1 MNELLVCCKHCGC
14 ESRIVLDGNAV
25 LITLI
30 ICVTIITI
38 ILGLVLFYNNY
49 KKSKKVTDLEKEK
62 QQLKDNLSKKEDDL
76 KKAKEELDKVD
87 KNKEEKKKKEFLDY
101 CYKMVEKG
109 DEEQRKD
116 CWKIILHIHA
126 NCIPDELKQK
136 YNVGNY
142 VVEKVRKSE

>member
-1 MNELLVCCKHCGC
+1 MNALLVCCTPCVC
-14 ESRIVLDGNAV
+14 DSRIILDTNAIW
-25 LITLI
+25 ITLI
-30 ICVTIITI
+30 ICVTIITT

-49 KKSKKVTDLEKEK
+49 KKLKKITDLENEK
-62 QQLKDNLSKKEDDL
+62 QQLKDNLSKNEDDL
-76 KKAKEELDKVD
+76 KKAKESLDK
-87 KNKEEKKKKEFLDY
+87 KEKKTKDVLDY

-136 YNVGNY
+136 YNVGNN
-142 VVEKVRKSE
+142 VVEKVGKTE

>member
-1 MNELLVCCKHCGC
+1 MNELLACCKHCGC
-14 ESRIVLDGNAV
+14 ESWIVLDGNAIW
-25 LITLI
+25 ITLI
-30 ICVTIITI
+30 ICVTIITT

-49 KKSKKVTDLEKEK
+49 KKFKKITDLENEK
-62 QQLKDNLSKKEDDL
+62 QQLKDNLSKNEDDL
-76 KKAKEELDKVD
+76 KKAKESLDK
-87 KNKEEKKKKEFLDY
+87 KEKKTKDFLDY

-136 YNVGNY
+136 YNVGNN
-142 VVEKVRKSE
+142 VVEKVSKTE

>member
-1 MNELLVCCKHCGC
+1 MNALLVCCTPCVC
-14 ESRIVLDGNAV
+14 DSRSILYTNAIW
-25 LITLI
+25 ITLI
-30 ICVTIITI
+30 ICVTIITT

-49 KKSKKVTDLEKEK
+49 KKFKKITDLENEK
-62 QQLKDNLSKKEDDL
+62 QQLKDNLSKNEDDL
-76 KKAKEELDKVD
+76 KKAKESLDK
-87 KNKEEKKKKEFLDY
+87 KEKKTKDFLDY

-136 YNVGNY
+136 YNVGNN
-142 VVEKVRKSE
+142 VVEKVSKTE

>member
-1 MNELLVCCKHCGC
+1 MNELLICCKHCGC
-14 ESRIVLDGNAV
+14 ESRIVLDGNAI

-30 ICVTIITI
+30 ICVTIITT

-49 KKSKKVTDLEKEK
+49 KKSKKITDLEKEK
-62 QQLKDNLSKKEDDL
+62 KQFEERLSKKDDEL
-76 KKAKEELDKVD
+76 KIAKEELDKVD

-109 DEEQRKD
+109 DEEQKKD

-136 YNVGNY
+136 YNVGNN
-142 VVEKVRKSE
+142 VVEKVGKTE

>member
-1 MNELLVCCKHCGC
+1 MNAILVCCTPCVC
-14 ESRIVLDGNAV
+14 DSRIILDTNAIW
-25 LITLI
+25 ITLI
-30 ICVTIITI
+30 ICVTIITT

-49 KKSKKVTDLEKEK
+49 KKLKKITDLENEK
-62 QQLKDNLSKKEDDL
+62 QQLKDNLSKNEDDL
-76 KKAKEELDKVD
+76 KKAKESLDK
-87 KNKEEKKKKEFLDY
+87 KEKKTKDFLDY

-136 YNVGNY
+136 YNVGNN
-142 VVEKVRKSE
+142 VVEKVGKTE

>member
-30 ICVTIITI
+30 ICVTIITT

-49 KKSKKVTDLEKEK
+49 KKSKRITDLEKEK
-62 QQLKDNLSKKEDDL
+62 KQLKDNLSKKEDDL
-76 KKAKEELDKVD
+76 KKAKESLD
-87 KNKEEKKKKEFLDY
+87 KEEKTTKDFFNY

-136 YNVGNY
+136 YNVGNN
-142 VVEKVRKSE
+142 VVEKVGKTE

>member
-1 MNELLVCCKHCGC
+1 MNALLVCCTPCVC
-14 ESRIVLDGNAV
+14 DSRIILDTNAIW
-25 LITLI
+25 ITLI
-30 ICVTIITI
+30 ICVTIITT

-49 KKSKKVTDLEKEK
+49 KKLKKITDLENEK
-62 QQLKDNLSKKEDDL
+62 QQLKDNLRKNEDDL
-76 KKAKEELDKVD
+76 KKAKESLDK
-87 KNKEEKKKKEFLDY
+87 KEKKTKDFLDY

-136 YNVGNY
+136 YNVGNN
-142 VVEKVRKSE
+142 VVEKVGKTE

>member
-1 MNELLVCCKHCGC
+1 MNELLLCCKHCGC
-14 ESRIVLDGNAV
+14 ESRIVLDGNAI

-30 ICVTIITI
+30 ICVTIITT

-49 KKSKKVTDLEKEK
+49 KKLKKITDLENEK
-62 QQLKDNLSKKEDDL
+62 QQLKDNLSKNEDDL
-76 KKAKEELDKVD
+76 KKAKESLDK
-87 KNKEEKKKKEFLDY
+87 KEKKTKDFLDY

-136 YNVGNY
+136 YNVGNN
-142 VVEKVRKSE
+142 VVEKVGKTE

>member
-14 ESRIVLDGNAV
+14 GSRIVLDGNAI

-30 ICVTIITI
+30 ICVTIITT

-49 KKSKKVTDLEKEK
+49 KKFKKITDLENEK
-62 QQLKDNLSKKEDDL
+62 QQLKDNLSKNEDDL
-76 KKAKEELDKVD
+76 KKAKESLDK
-87 KNKEEKKKKEFLDY
+87 KEKKTKDFLDY

-136 YNVGNY
+136 YNVGNN
-142 VVEKVRKSE
+142 VVEKVSKTE

>member
-1 MNELLVCCKHCGC
+1 MNALLVCCTPCVC
-14 ESRIVLDGNAV
+14 DSRIILDTNAIW
-25 LITLI
+25 ITLI
-30 ICVTIITI
+30 ICVTIITT

-49 KKSKKVTDLEKEK
+49 KKFKKITDLENEK
-62 QQLKDNLSKKEDDL
+62 QQLKDNLSKNEDDL
-76 KKAKEELDKVD
+76 KKAKESLDK
-87 KNKEEKKKKEFLDY
+87 KEKKTKDFLDY

-136 YNVGNY
+136 YNVGNN
-142 VVEKVRKSE
+142 VVEKVSKTE

>member
-1 MNELLVCCKHCGC
+1 MNALLVCCTPCVC
-14 ESRIVLDGNAV
+14 DSRIILDTNAIW
-25 LITLI
+25 ITLI
-30 ICVTIITI
+30 ICVTIITT

-49 KKSKKVTDLEKEK
+49 KKFKKITDLENEK
-62 QQLKDNLSKKEDDL
+62 QQLKDNRSKNEDDL
-76 KKAKEELDKVD
+76 KKAKESLDK
-87 KNKEEKKKKEFLDY
+87 KEKKTKDFLDY

-136 YNVGNY
+136 YNVGNN
-142 VVEKVRKSE
+142 VVEKVSKTE

>member
-1 MNELLVCCKHCGC
+1 MNALLVCCTPCVC
-14 ESRIVLDGNAV
+14 DSRIILDTNAIW
-25 LITLI
+25 ITLI
-30 ICVTIITI
+30 ICITIITT

-49 KKSKKVTDLEKEK
+49 KKLKKITDLENEK
-62 QQLKDNLSKKEDDL
+62 QQLKDNLSKNEDDL
-76 KKAKEELDKVD
+76 KKAKESLDK
-87 KNKEEKKKKEFLDY
+87 KEKKTKDFLDY

-136 YNVGNY
+136 YNVGNN
-142 VVEKVRKSE
+142 VVEKVSKTE

>member
-1 MNELLVCCKHCGC
+1 MNALLVCCTPCVC
-14 ESRIVLDGNAV
+14 DSRIILDTNAIW
-25 LITLI
+25 ITLI
-30 ICVTIITI
+30 ICVTIITT

-49 KKSKKVTDLEKEK
+49 KKLKKITDLENEK
-62 QQLKDNLSKKEDDL
+62 QQLKDNLSKNEDDL
-76 KKAKEELDKVD
+76 KKAKESLDK
-87 KNKEEKKKKEFLDY
+87 KEKKTKDFLDY

-136 YNVGNY
+136 YNVGTN
-142 VVEKVRKSE
+142 VVEKVGKTE

>member
-1 MNELLVCCKHCGC
+1 MNALLVCCTPCVC
-14 ESRIVLDGNAV
+14 DSRIILDTNAIW
-25 LITLI
+25 ITLI
-30 ICVTIITI
+30 ICVTIITT

-49 KKSKKVTDLEKEK
+49 KKLKKITDLENEK
-62 QQLKDNLSKKEDDL
+62 QQLKDNLSKNEDDL
-76 KKAKEELDKVD
+76 KKAKESLDK
-87 KNKEEKKKKEFLDY
+87 KEKKTKDFLDY

-136 YNVGNY
+136 YNVGNN
-142 VVEKVRKSE
+142 VVEKVGKTE